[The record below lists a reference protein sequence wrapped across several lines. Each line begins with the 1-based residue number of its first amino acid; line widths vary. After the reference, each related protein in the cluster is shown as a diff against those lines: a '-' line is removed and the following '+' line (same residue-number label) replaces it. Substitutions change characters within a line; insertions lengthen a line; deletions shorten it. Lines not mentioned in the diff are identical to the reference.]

1 MSTTD
6 GPMVPLRTFSCA
18 LRSVARSTSS
28 NFFSVMRFFFPGGTA
43 GIRHGVGRGTTFEKY
58 SVQPLKSSYRTVE
71 STGILGCTQGKYA
84 QAFAQK
90 EKSVDYFQEIAG
102 VRLAFWIQSVQQL
115 EAFLLKLFIRYVLD
129 VIR

>member
-1 MSTTD
+1 MSTTA
-6 GPMVPLRTFSCA
+6 GPMVPLRTLSCA

-71 STGILGCTQGKYA
+71 SRGIFDLA
-84 QAFAQK
+84 QANMQCGVLR
-90 EKSVDYFQEIAG
+90 EESVDHFQKIAG
-102 VRLAFWIQSVQQL
+102 VRFAFWIQSVQ
-115 EAFLLKLFIRYVLD
+115 
-129 VIR
+129 